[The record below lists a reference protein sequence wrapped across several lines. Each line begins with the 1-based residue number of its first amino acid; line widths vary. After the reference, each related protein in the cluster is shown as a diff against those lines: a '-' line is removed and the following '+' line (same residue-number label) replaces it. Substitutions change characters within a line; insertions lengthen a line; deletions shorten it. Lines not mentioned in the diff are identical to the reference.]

1 MKKNILLRNLL
12 MAMLFV
18 ITVTNVQA
26 QCGAGY
32 TRDTLNWDYLD
43 FLQSTGSYSPSV
55 TLAQVQ
61 NQRFTF
67 GTQTVTITNSG
78 YAAASILGDDNS
90 FTAKTGSYGN
100 GADLRF
106 KSNGT
111 ITFKFQNAVQNL
123 KFSIYDIDKN
133 QRVDVSALNGATG
146 TNVTLSTLAGS
157 ILTLGTNN
165 TPSASATANSTLVAF
180 TDNAP
185 SANGTVNVDITGPV
199 TSFTIT
205 TSSTGTSGGSPG
217 EDGSFFISDIS
228 ACSAGTFPTGY
239 YQIAKPFT
247 GQPAYFLAVRDNYIY
262 YVNVNNGVARL
273 LFRDNTN
280 SNINSLAY
288 DPYRHMVYYSFSLTG
303 SPSTDK
309 RIRRYDYD
317 MDTLG
322 DFISNVNTLGIPT
335 FEAGVESGA
344 AAFYNGCYYLG
355 IEGTNMGDDKSGRE
369 SIIWRIDLNA
379 GYGPASIAQAYGIPS
394 DDGNGNGLHDWGD
407 IGINDGILYD
417 FDGAAGETDFYHK
430 NLLTGSV
437 EHYNP
442 SPSSLVPR
450 QVSVDWTGQMY
461 NSGSP
466 SSSSSGTVTPYNG
479 NGTVDNTRQYTMRY
493 QGVAVTGSW
502 GDAGEAFKP
511 KTDFGDAP
519 ATYDPPAF
527 DPGTHEKNDS
537 IYLGALK
544 PGLEW
549 LKKTSSDATGD
560 GVEEDGVSGLQV
572 ITTGVS
578 NFTVP
583 VKVMNRTGRNA
594 TVVGWVDANGNGTFE
609 AGEGTSVTVP
619 SSGTAQNISLLWSN
633 INTTLPAYAT
643 TFMRI
648 RIATA
653 DQGMTTAS
661 MNGYFDNGEIED
673 YVIAV
678 GLLLP
683 DQNITLKAQKINS
696 SKVSLV
702 WNLNQENNNTAYELQ
717 RSEEGVN
724 WETIT
729 SRQTNG
735 SANPATYTY
744 TDTDPLLPASYY
756 KVKIMKSSGN
766 VEYSDVKKVDF
777 SSESAIS
784 LSPNPAKNRAVLK
797 IDAAMAGM
805 GQVNILDYNG
815 RKVYDSKVKLA
826 KGSNEIDLPFIKNLS
841 SGMYKVRVKI
851 NDEIFVTTLVVM
863 K

>member
-1 MKKNILLRNLL
+1 
-12 MAMLFV
+12 
-18 ITVTNVQA
+18 
-26 QCGAGY
+26 
-32 TRDTLNWDYLD
+32 
-43 FLQSTGSYSPSV
+43 
-55 TLAQVQ
+55 
-61 NQRFTF
+61 
-67 GTQTVTITNSG
+67 
-78 YAAASILGDDNS
+78 
-90 FTAKTGSYGN
+90 
-100 GADLRF
+100 
-106 KSNGT
+106 
-111 ITFKFQNAVQNL
+111 
-123 KFSIYDIDKN
+123 
-133 QRVDVSALNGATG
+133 
-146 TNVTLSTLAGS
+146 
-157 ILTLGTNN
+157 
-165 TPSASATANSTLVAF
+165 
-180 TDNAP
+180 
-185 SANGTVNVDITGPV
+185 
-199 TSFTIT
+199 
-205 TSSTGTSGGSPG
+205 
-217 EDGSFFISDIS
+217 
-228 ACSAGTFPTGY
+228 
-239 YQIAKPFT
+239 
-247 GQPAYFLAVRDNYIY
+247 
-262 YVNVNNGVARL
+262 
-273 LFRDNTN
+273 
-280 SNINSLAY
+280 
-288 DPYRHMVYYSFSLTG
+288 
-303 SPSTDK
+303 
-309 RIRRYDYD
+309 
-317 MDTLG
+317 
-322 DFISNVNTLGIPT
+322 
-335 FEAGVESGA
+335 
-344 AAFYNGCYYLG
+344 
-355 IEGTNMGDDKSGRE
+355 
-369 SIIWRIDLNA
+369 
-379 GYGPASIAQAYGIPS
+379 
-394 DDGNGNGLHDWGD
+394 
-407 IGINDGILYD
+407 
-417 FDGAAGETDFYHK
+417 
-430 NLLTGSV
+430 
-437 EHYNP
+437 
-442 SPSSLVPR
+442 
-450 QVSVDWTGQMY
+450 
-461 NSGSP
+461 
-466 SSSSSGTVTPYNG
+466 
-479 NGTVDNTRQYTMRY
+479 
-493 QGVAVTGSW
+493 
-502 GDAGEAFKP
+502 
-511 KTDFGDAP
+511 
-519 ATYDPPAF
+519 
-527 DPGTHEKNDS
+527 
-537 IYLGALK
+537 
-544 PGLEW
+544 
-549 LKKTSSDATGD
+549 
-560 GVEEDGVSGLQV
+560 
-572 ITTGVS
+572 
-578 NFTVP
+578 
-583 VKVMNRTGRNA
+583 MNRTGRNA